1 MKKSDYKDIE
11 EILSNKAARL
21 EKRVGYSGA
30 ARSAGLDGSVN
41 EDRHVRPHSPALQ
54 IAGAFL
60 AAVIVGGGTFGALKY
75 MEYKGAQVAA
85 NRGGPSEPAGCA
97 DAAEKS
103 EYDQASPAAER
114 EDGFGEVRFINYA
127 DDFSRFMLS
136 SRIFADAELPIE
148 NGYQSVYKVSS
159 EEADKLGFDVFIYAD
174 RFCGICVLDKEG
186 GLVMNFEPAVLMSP
200 PTCLLYAGD
209 TPSGHQT
216 FFFTAIQE
224 LSGPDWNWTNL
235 YACDLVTGQITEI
248 GSTGPNAY
256 GSDTMY
262 TTGSLSYVESTGEI
276 LYNVYEKTYGTVI
289 GKELTA
295 GNVIHND
302 TIVWDGEKYVL
313 RDLSG
318 CAQSEPGSQTV
329 PAETTEPDNQT
340 TAPGPDV
347 DLSPD
352 QLPQAFRE
360 WLLTKMNPGMRFE
373 DLRTAIWDIEAGGY
387 KIKNDIL
394 AGQCPEVVY
403 EEDGSFVRFCNE
415 GYDLVYF
422 VENDDP
428 DNGTIREARLILRP
442 GFSGLEL
449 PYGLSVDMT
458 PVEAL
463 ERLGFSAEQIAAL
476 EGRITADDGFTVTYY
491 TTSVSFTYGLREDG
505 YSVSMGIEISDGSD
519 DQVYIEIEKL

>member
-1 MKKSDYKDIE
+1 MIQLDDP
-11 EILSNKAARL
+11 R
-21 EKRVGYSGA
+21 GA
-30 ARSAGLDGSVN
+30 A
-41 EDRHVRPHSPALQ
+41 
-54 IAGAFL
+54 I
-60 AAVIVGGGTFGALKY
+60 T
-75 MEYKGAQVAA
+75 MAA
-85 NRGGPSEPAGCA
+85 NEFDIIKLTVNGHTFDNPA
-97 DAAEKS
+97 DAMKQVTMQYGIS
-103 EYDQASPAAER
+103 E
-114 EDGFGEVRFINYA
+114 
-127 DDFSRFMLS
+127 
-136 SRIFADAELPIE
+136 
-148 NGYQSVYKVSS
+148 
-159 EEADKLGFDVFIYAD
+159 
-174 RFCGICVLDKEG
+174 
-186 GLVMNFEPAVLMSP
+186 
-200 PTCLLYAGD
+200 
-209 TPSGHQT
+209 
-216 FFFTAIQE
+216 
-224 LSGPDWNWTNL
+224 
-235 YACDLVTGQITEI
+235 
-248 GSTGPNAY
+248 
-256 GSDTMY
+256 
-262 TTGSLSYVESTGEI
+262 
-276 LYNVYEKTYGTVI
+276 VI
-289 GKELTA
+289 
-295 GNVIHND
+295 I
-302 TIVWDGEKYVL
+302 
-313 RDLSG
+313 
-318 CAQSEPGSQTV
+318 
-329 PAETTEPDNQT
+329 ETTRDHDDKVIYTYEFEIMYDHTPDVPDDT
-340 TAPGPDV
+340 TAPGHDV
-347 DLSPD
+347 DIELD